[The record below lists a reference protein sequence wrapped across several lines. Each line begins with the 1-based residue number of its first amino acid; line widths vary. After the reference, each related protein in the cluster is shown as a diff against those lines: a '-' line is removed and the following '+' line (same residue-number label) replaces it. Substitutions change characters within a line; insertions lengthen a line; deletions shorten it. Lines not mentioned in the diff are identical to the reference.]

1 MGGGFY
7 GVAFRQSMTDGVSV
21 LPGFILALGL
31 HPILHPVPELVHCA
45 QNLHLQ
51 SLGEMKMPH
60 RSEKCGLELLM

>member
-31 HPILHPVPELVHCA
+31 LPIFHSVPELIHCA
-45 QNLHLQ
+45 WNLHLQ
-51 SLGEMKMPH
+51 SSGEMKMPH
-60 RSEKCGLELLM
+60 GSEKR

>member
-31 HPILHPVPELVHCA
+31 HRILHSVPELIHCA
-45 QNLHLQ
+45 RNLHLQ
-51 SLGEMKMPH
+51 SSGEMKMPH
-60 RSEKCGLELLM
+60 RSEKC